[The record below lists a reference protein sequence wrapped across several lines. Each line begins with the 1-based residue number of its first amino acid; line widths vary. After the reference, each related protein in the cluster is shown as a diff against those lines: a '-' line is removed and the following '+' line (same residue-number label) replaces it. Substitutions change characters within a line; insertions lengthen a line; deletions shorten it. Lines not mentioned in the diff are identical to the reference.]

1 MHDPR
6 MRLPTE
12 PTLLEP
18 DDPRYPPLPPAF
30 GAASPRL
37 RVAGDLPPFSPCVAV
52 VGTRRPDPEAVDFA
66 FELGRALA
74 SAGVVVMSG
83 GALGIDAAAHEGALA
98 AGGRTVAVLGTGLDR
113 AYPPTHGRL
122 FERIAERGA
131 LVTAS
136 PDGAPP
142 HKGRFLR
149 RNELVAALADSIVVV
164 QAPDRSGALSTA
176 AAARRFG
183 RPVHAVPAAPW
194 DVRGRGGS
202 ALLRRGALVC
212 TSPEDVLSVS
222 APERRSVLPGRSRE
236 SSKQC
241 EFEHFGG
248 DEGIVLSALG
258 SRPRHVDE
266 VARAT
271 GLPAARVQRSLLTLL
286 LGGQVDEREG
296 GRYLR
301 ATRSLRR

>member
-6 MRLPTE
+6 MTLPAAPE
-12 PTLLEP
+12 RLEP
-18 DDPRYPPLPPAF
+18 DHPSYPRLPPGF
-30 GAASPRL
+30 GPTLPSI
-37 RVAGDLPPFSPCVAV
+37 RVAGELPPWSPCVAV
-52 VGTRRPDPEAVDFA
+52 VGTRRPDPEAAEFA

-74 SAGVVVMSG
+74 VAGVVVMSG

-98 AGGRTVAVLGTGLDR
+98 GGGRTVAVLGTGLDR

-122 FERIAERGA
+122 FERIAARGA
-131 LVTAS
+131 LVTTA
-136 PDGAPP
+136 PDGAAA

-149 RNELVAALADSIVVV
+149 RNELVAALADSVVVV

-183 RPVHAVPAAPW
+183 RGVFAVPAAPW

-222 APERRSVLPGRSRE
+222 APERRPVLPGRSRE
-236 SSKQC
+236 STKQC
-241 EFEHFGG
+241 EFEDFGG

-271 GLPAARVQRSLLTLL
+271 GLPAARVQRTLLTLL
-286 LGGQVDEREG
+286 LGGQVDERDG
-296 GRYLR
+296 GRYVR
-301 ATRSLRR
+301 ATRNPRR